1 MTREPAKLEA
11 IHQSNNQIA
20 TPICVS
26 VISSGGIMC
35 ERASPERQ
43 KAGRRTGLS
52 RKFNIRKTEMPLQHR
67 RKHRKHDVTEKVK
80 QYLNEERKSLNV
92 LRRDIFT
99 HTLVSRRIVERQLF
113 VVQIISGAQR
123 YHPNGRRLPVRFG
136 AARTYSS
143 KSPSQE
149 RRVGPND
156 RAY

>member
-1 MTREPAKLEA
+1 
-11 IHQSNNQIA
+11 
-20 TPICVS
+20 
-26 VISSGGIMC
+26 MC
-35 ERASPERQ
+35 EIAESG
-43 KAGRRTGLS
+43 KAEGREANWSVT
-52 RKFNIRKTEMPLQHR
+52 KIQYTETEIPLQHR
-67 RKHRKHDVTEKVK
+67 RKHQKHDVTEKVK

-143 KSPSQE
+143 KLPSQG
-149 RRVGPND
+149 RRVRPNSC
-156 RAY
+156 AY